1 MPAMLSAVL
10 EEEADMY
17 EAFPP
22 HVDPTGITILT
33 DSPPGK
39 KAPLKTFEEVQPL
52 LQQSRKRELKLVIR
66 ENSWPINS
74 PVRALL
80 WPALCRQHQHGKSML
95 DGFYWDMVTQ
105 VFGTVELPD
114 KPIMLPP
121 FVEATHCLGY
131 HLTRKGRA
139 VADRVVSVLGYACP
153 DITYSPSLYPITA
166 ALLHFMPEE
175 ECYHCMASLVAS
187 KDKMFITQ
195 TKLLNEVTWKTVMQI
210 AKKHAKSAAQH
221 LSRLS
226 GAIGPERIYTDWQWW
241 ILAALPFP
249 HLVRVLDCFFHEGI
263 KVFYRVAL
271 AILILFHKH
280 STNQSSDWYAEATKN
295 GVDHA
300 IDKFCRNMPA
310 SPTKLLRTAF
320 SIRALSSQ
328 YISRVFIK
336 TEMTLKSKQVIT
348 GSRLVR
354 SRSSDNLP
362 TSQSQVNIQMMSH
375 TLTIRESPR
384 SSHLALW
391 FPFPN
396 AVFADQKQHS
406 SDLRQKLFTLWSWLP
421 VRITM
426 YQPVLLYTTEEHGCS
441 LTTFYVRVEH
451 HEPTLLMIKTCN
463 NEVGIMYTTEEHGCS
478 LTTFYVRVEHHEPTL
493 LMIKTCNNEVG
504 IMYTTE
510 EHGCSLTTF
519 YVRVEHHEPTLLM
532 IKTCN
537 NEVGIMYTTEEHGC
551 SLTTFYVRVEHH
563 EPTLLMIKTCNNEV
577 GIMYTT
583 EEHGCSLTTFYVRV
597 EHHEPTL
604 LMIKTCNNE
613 VGIMY
618 TTEEHGCSLTTFYV
632 RVEHHEPTLLMIKT
646 CNNEVGIMYTTEEH
660 GCSLTTFYVRV
671 EHHDPTLLMIKTC
684 NNEVGIMYTTEEH
697 GCSLTT
703 FYVRVEHHEPTLL
716 MIKTCNNE
724 VFGAYCST
732 RWFERNQKDERGNRQ
747 AYFGTGETFLFS
759 LYPERAK
766 YPWVGCGGD
775 SKETVAHGSEL
786 FMAADSRMITI
797 GGGDGQAIWM
807 DENIRFGKTD
817 RCSTFNNPPL
827 CPSGDFEIRVLEVYG
842 FSGA

>member
-1 MPAMLSAVL
+1 MPSVMLSAVL
-10 EEEADMY
+10 EEEPDLY

-39 KAPLKTFEEVQPL
+39 KAPLKTFEEIQPL
-52 LQQSRKRELKLVIR
+52 IQQARKRDLKLLIR

-74 PVRALL
+74 PVRASL

-187 KDKMFITQ
+187 KEKMFITQ

-226 GAIGPERIYTDWQWW
+226 GAIGPERIYADWQWW

-271 AILILFHKH
+271 AILILFNKH
-280 STNQSSDWYAEATKN
+280 ASNQNSEWYAEATKN

-336 TEMTLKSKQVIT
+336 TEMTLKSKAVIT
-348 GSRLVR
+348 GNRLVR

-375 TLTIRESPR
+375 TLTIRE
-384 SSHLALW
+384 
-391 FPFPN
+391 
-396 AVFADQKQHS
+396 
-406 SDLRQKLFTLWSWLP
+406 LFTLWSWLP

-426 YQPVLLYTTEEHGCS
+426 YQPVLL
-441 LTTFYVRVEH
+441 
-451 HEPTLLMIKTCN
+451 
-463 NEVGIMYTTEEHGCS
+463 
-478 LTTFYVRVEHHEPTL
+478 
-493 LMIKTCNNEVG
+493 
-504 IMYTTE
+504 
-510 EHGCSLTTF
+510 
-519 YVRVEHHEPTLLM
+519 
-532 IKTCN
+532 
-537 NEVGIMYTTEEHGC
+537 
-551 SLTTFYVRVEHH
+551 
-563 EPTLLMIKTCNNEV
+563 
-577 GIMYTT
+577 
-583 EEHGCSLTTFYVRV
+583 
-597 EHHEPTL
+597 
-604 LMIKTCNNE
+604 
-613 VGIMY
+613 
-618 TTEEHGCSLTTFYV
+618 
-632 RVEHHEPTLLMIKT
+632 
-646 CNNEVGIMYTTEEH
+646 
-660 GCSLTTFYVRV
+660 
-671 EHHDPTLLMIKTC
+671 
-684 NNEVGIMYTTEEH
+684 YTTEEH

-766 YPWVGCGGD
+766 YPWVGVTSGNDG
-775 SKETVAHGSEL
+775 KGEERVAHGSEL
-786 FMAADSRMITI
+786 LHPHRAKYPWVGCLEDGKEGEIDARTPHANSLFMAADNTMVTI

>member
-1 MPAMLSAVL
+1 MPSVMLSAVL
-10 EEEADMY
+10 EEEPDLY

-39 KAPLKTFEEVQPL
+39 KAPLKTFEEIQTL
-52 LQQSRKRELKLVIR
+52 LQQGRKRELKLLIR

-74 PVRALL
+74 PVRASL

-187 KDKMFITQ
+187 KERMFITQ
-195 TKLLNEVTWKTVMQI
+195 TKLHNEVTWKTVMQI
-210 AKKHAKSAAQH
+210 AKKHAKSAAQY

-226 GAIGPERIYTDWQWW
+226 GAIGPERIYADWQWW

-280 STNQSSDWYAEATKN
+280 ASNQNSEWYAEATKN

-362 TSQSQVNIQMMSH
+362 NSQSQVNIQMMSH
-375 TLTIRESPR
+375 TLTIRE
-384 SSHLALW
+384 
-391 FPFPN
+391 
-396 AVFADQKQHS
+396 
-406 SDLRQKLFTLWSWLP
+406 LFTLWSWLP

-426 YQPVLLYTTEEHGCS
+426 YQPVLL
-441 LTTFYVRVEH
+441 
-451 HEPTLLMIKTCN
+451 
-463 NEVGIMYTTEEHGCS
+463 
-478 LTTFYVRVEHHEPTL
+478 
-493 LMIKTCNNEVG
+493 
-504 IMYTTE
+504 
-510 EHGCSLTTF
+510 
-519 YVRVEHHEPTLLM
+519 
-532 IKTCN
+532 
-537 NEVGIMYTTEEHGC
+537 
-551 SLTTFYVRVEHH
+551 
-563 EPTLLMIKTCNNEV
+563 
-577 GIMYTT
+577 
-583 EEHGCSLTTFYVRV
+583 
-597 EHHEPTL
+597 
-604 LMIKTCNNE
+604 
-613 VGIMY
+613 
-618 TTEEHGCSLTTFYV
+618 
-632 RVEHHEPTLLMIKT
+632 
-646 CNNEVGIMYTTEEH
+646 
-660 GCSLTTFYVRV
+660 
-671 EHHDPTLLMIKTC
+671 
-684 NNEVGIMYTTEEH
+684 YTTEEH

-766 YPWVGCGGD
+766 YPWVGCTTTAAPSGD
-775 SKETVAHGSEL
+775 AKPEEQRIAHGSEL
-786 FMAADSRMITI
+786 FMAADSKMITI

>member
-1 MPAMLSAVL
+1 MPSAMLSAVL
-10 EEEADMY
+10 EEEPDLY

-39 KAPLKTFEEVQPL
+39 KAPLKTFEEIQPL
-52 LQQSRKRELKLVIR
+52 LQQGRKRELKPLIR

-74 PVRALL
+74 PVRAQL

-187 KDKMFITQ
+187 KEKMFITQ

-210 AKKHAKSAAQH
+210 AKKYAKSAAQH

-226 GAIGPERIYTDWQWW
+226 GAIGPERIYADWQWW

-280 STNQSSDWYAEATKN
+280 SSNQNSEWYAEATKN
-295 GVDHA
+295 GADHA
-300 IDKFCRNMPA
+300 IDKFCRNMPVT
-310 SPTKLLRTAF
+310 PTKLLRTAF
-320 SIRALSSQ
+320 TIRALSSQ

-348 GSRLVR
+348 GSRLVK

-375 TLTIRESPR
+375 TLTIREGAHSPGPR
-384 SSHLALW
+384 ALSMGVY
-391 FPFPN
+391 PIQ
-396 AVFADQKQHS
+396 AIKSQILDQS
-406 SDLRQKLFTLWSWLP
+406 ELFTLWSWLP

-441 LTTFYVRVEH
+441 LTTF
-451 HEPTLLMIKTCN
+451 
-463 NEVGIMYTTEEHGCS
+463 
-478 LTTFYVRVEHHEPTL
+478 F
-493 LMIKTCNNEVG
+493 
-504 IMYTTE
+504 
-510 EHGCSLTTF
+510 
-519 YVRVEHHEPTLLM
+519 
-532 IKTCN
+532 
-537 NEVGIMYTTEEHGC
+537 
-551 SLTTFYVRVEHH
+551 
-563 EPTLLMIKTCNNEV
+563 
-577 GIMYTT
+577 
-583 EEHGCSLTTFYVRV
+583 
-597 EHHEPTL
+597 
-604 LMIKTCNNE
+604 
-613 VGIMY
+613 
-618 TTEEHGCSLTTFYV
+618 
-632 RVEHHEPTLLMIKT
+632 
-646 CNNEVGIMYTTEEH
+646 
-660 GCSLTTFYVRV
+660 
-671 EHHDPTLLMIKTC
+671 
-684 NNEVGIMYTTEEH
+684 
-697 GCSLTT
+697 
-703 FYVRVEHHEPTLL
+703 VRVEHHEPTLL

-732 RWFERNQKDERGNRQ
+732 RWLERNQKDERGNRQ

-766 YPWVGCGGD
+766 YPWVGLTQGSGD
-775 SKETVAHGSEL
+775 KGEDTRVAHGSEL
-786 FMAADSRMITI
+786 FMAADSKMITV

-842 FSGA
+842 FAGA

>member
-1 MPAMLSAVL
+1 MPSAMLSAVL
-10 EEEADMY
+10 EEEPDLY

-39 KAPLKTFEEVQPL
+39 KAPLKTYEEVQPL
-52 LQQSRKRELKLVIR
+52 LQQGRKRDLKLVIR

-74 PVRALL
+74 PVRAAL

-187 KDKMFITQ
+187 KEKMFITQ
-195 TKLLNEVTWKTVMQI
+195 TKLHNEVTWKTVMQI
-210 AKKHAKSAAQH
+210 AKKHASAAQQ

-226 GAIGPERIYTDWQWW
+226 GAIGPERIYADWQWW

-249 HLVRVLDCFFHEGI
+249 HLVRVLDCFFNEGI

-280 STNQSSDWYAEATKN
+280 CANTSSEWYAEASKS

-375 TLTIRESPR
+375 TLTIRERMSEETCKQMSPR

-396 AVFADQKQHS
+396 AVFKDQRQHS

-426 YQPVLLYTTEEHGCS
+426 YQPVLL
-441 LTTFYVRVEH
+441 
-451 HEPTLLMIKTCN
+451 
-463 NEVGIMYTTEEHGCS
+463 
-478 LTTFYVRVEHHEPTL
+478 
-493 LMIKTCNNEVG
+493 
-504 IMYTTE
+504 
-510 EHGCSLTTF
+510 
-519 YVRVEHHEPTLLM
+519 
-532 IKTCN
+532 
-537 NEVGIMYTTEEHGC
+537 
-551 SLTTFYVRVEHH
+551 
-563 EPTLLMIKTCNNEV
+563 
-577 GIMYTT
+577 
-583 EEHGCSLTTFYVRV
+583 
-597 EHHEPTL
+597 
-604 LMIKTCNNE
+604 
-613 VGIMY
+613 
-618 TTEEHGCSLTTFYV
+618 
-632 RVEHHEPTLLMIKT
+632 
-646 CNNEVGIMYTTEEH
+646 
-660 GCSLTTFYVRV
+660 
-671 EHHDPTLLMIKTC
+671 
-684 NNEVGIMYTTEEH
+684 YTTEEH

-766 YPWVGCGGD
+766 YPWVGCSANAGGAAAEG
-775 SKETVAHGSEL
+775 KGEEHRVAHGSEL
-786 FMAADSRMITI
+786 FMAADSKMITI

>member
-1 MPAMLSAVL
+1 MPSVMLSAVL
-10 EEEADMY
+10 EEEPDLY

-22 HVDPTGITILT
+22 HVDPSGITILT

-39 KAPLKTFEEVQPL
+39 KAPLKTFEELQPL
-52 LQQSRKRELKLVIR
+52 LQQGRKRDLKLLIR

-74 PVRALL
+74 PIRASL

-187 KDKMFITQ
+187 KEKMFITQ

-226 GAIGPERIYTDWQWW
+226 GTIGPERIYADWQWW

-249 HLVRVLDCFFHEGI
+249 HLVRVLDCFFHEGM

-271 AILILFHKH
+271 AILILFQKH
-280 STNQSSDWYAEATKN
+280 SSNQSSEWYAEATKN

-300 IDKFCRNMPA
+300 VDKFCRNMPA

-336 TEMTLKSKQVIT
+336 TEMTLKSKQVIS
-348 GSRLVR
+348 GLRLVR

-375 TLTIRESPR
+375 TLTIREKMSEETC
-384 SSHLALW
+384 
-391 FPFPN
+391 
-396 AVFADQKQHS
+396 KQM
-406 SDLRQKLFTLWSWLP
+406 LFTLWSWLP
-421 VRITM
+421 IRITM
-426 YQPVLLYTTEEHGCS
+426 YQPVLL
-441 LTTFYVRVEH
+441 
-451 HEPTLLMIKTCN
+451 
-463 NEVGIMYTTEEHGCS
+463 
-478 LTTFYVRVEHHEPTL
+478 
-493 LMIKTCNNEVG
+493 
-504 IMYTTE
+504 
-510 EHGCSLTTF
+510 
-519 YVRVEHHEPTLLM
+519 
-532 IKTCN
+532 
-537 NEVGIMYTTEEHGC
+537 
-551 SLTTFYVRVEHH
+551 
-563 EPTLLMIKTCNNEV
+563 
-577 GIMYTT
+577 
-583 EEHGCSLTTFYVRV
+583 
-597 EHHEPTL
+597 
-604 LMIKTCNNE
+604 
-613 VGIMY
+613 
-618 TTEEHGCSLTTFYV
+618 
-632 RVEHHEPTLLMIKT
+632 
-646 CNNEVGIMYTTEEH
+646 
-660 GCSLTTFYVRV
+660 
-671 EHHDPTLLMIKTC
+671 
-684 NNEVGIMYTTEEH
+684 YTTEEH

-766 YPWVGCGGD
+766 YPWVGCSMGLEGKGEERV
-775 SKETVAHGSEL
+775 SHGSEL
-786 FMAADSRMITI
+786 FMAADSKMITI

-827 CPSGDFEIRVLEVYG
+827 CPAGDFEIRVLEVYG